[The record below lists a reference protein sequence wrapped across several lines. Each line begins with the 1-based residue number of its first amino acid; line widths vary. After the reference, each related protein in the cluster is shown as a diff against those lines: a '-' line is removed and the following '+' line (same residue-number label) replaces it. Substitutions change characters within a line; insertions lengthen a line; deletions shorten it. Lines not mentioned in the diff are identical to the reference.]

1 MRRRCA
7 SCKKIT
13 DELCNCRHTI
23 YKLKK
28 TYCEQCHDK
37 HHHDFTFPEGKAIAH
52 YPIDESAITSTAS
65 TSVEDMLDKIDKD
78 FGSMET
84 SLNVP

>member
-28 TYCEQCHDK
+28 TYCEECHK
-37 HHHDFTFPEGKAIAH
+37 IYHDGFGFPEGKAMA
-52 YPIDESAITSTAS
+52 YCPIDTTPMDAS
-65 TSVEDMLDKIDKD
+65 MSIDDILDKIDRD
-78 FGSMET
+78 FGNMET